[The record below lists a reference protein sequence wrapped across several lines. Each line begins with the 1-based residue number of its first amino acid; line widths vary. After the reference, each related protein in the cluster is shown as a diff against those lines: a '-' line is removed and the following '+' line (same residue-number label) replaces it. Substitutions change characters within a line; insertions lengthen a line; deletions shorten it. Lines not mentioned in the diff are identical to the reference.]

1 MAWKLGDI
9 MPTLKFNHNILE
21 YLHEINGVK
30 YDSND
35 WEKRMPSIGC
45 VVEENDEEGIEIEIF
60 PDRTDLLSHE
70 TISRAARAFL
80 NSLNDSPNLDIKQGE
95 ITLEVDKSLQNLR
108 PVILGAVVRGVD
120 NGTNYREKDDFIQSL
135 MDHQEKLHLTL
146 GRKRK
151 FASIGVHDLSQ
162 LSPPFKVISVDKKY
176 KFTPLAEE
184 KEMSIEDILKS
195 HPKGKE
201 YAHLMS
207 ELKEYPVI
215 IDAEDRVLSFPPIIN
230 GDHTTVNEQ
239 TRDFFIDV
247 TGWDERSCEAC
258 LLLICLS
265 LAERGGVIESIQIK
279 NWDQELLNVPRGDSK
294 SHKVPDRLIR
304 NILGIELSKTEI
316 ADSIKK
322 MGGELIETRTVT
334 NGPDKIEKWADCIV
348 GEKEHVIS
356 MPRWRN
362 DIMHPVDIVEDIA
375 IGYGYDNLPEQLSAV
390 HLDAIPLPSS
400 NLKRRISSSLCA
412 LGLQE
417 TQSLTLSNK
426 RDQFER
432 VRWIEENK
440 STMISNPITKE
451 HTMLRQYILPS
462 LLNLLA
468 ANRHHELPQR
478 VHELGDVVRD
488 SKNKTRLSWACAEV
502 GGGFS
507 AAKGIASSLLRDL
520 GANLSEVKWQG
531 INQEEGPWIKGRGAK
546 VIIGGIEVGQI
557 GEIDPKVSFE
567 FGLKVPIQAGEFDVD
582 ALGRTIPDP
591 VL

>member
-80 NSLNDSPNLDIKQGE
+80 NSLNDSPNLEIKQGE

-440 STMISNPITKE
+440 STIISNPITKE

-488 SKNKTRLSWACAEV
+488 SENKTRLSWACAEV

>member
-21 YLHEINGVK
+21 YLHGINGVK

-95 ITLEVDKSLQNLR
+95 ITLEVDKSIQNLR

-184 KEMSIEDILKS
+184 KEMSIEEILKS

-207 ELKEYPVI
+207 ELKEYPLI

-440 STMISNPITKE
+440 STIISNPITKE

-488 SKNKTRLSWACAEV
+488 SENKTRLSWACAEV

-582 ALGRTIPDP
+582 ALGRTISDP
-591 VL
+591 VI

>member
-45 VVEENDEEGIEIEIF
+45 VVEENDEDGIEIEIF

-279 NWDQELLNVPRGDSK
+279 NWDQELLNVHRGDSK

-440 STMISNPITKE
+440 STIISNPITKE

-488 SKNKTRLSWACAEV
+488 SENKTRLSWACAEV

>member
-30 YDSND
+30 YDSKD

-80 NSLNDSPNLDIKQGE
+80 NSLNDSPNLEIKQGE

-120 NGTNYREKDDFIQSL
+120 NGTNYREKDYFIQSL

-279 NWDQELLNVPRGDSK
+279 NWDQELLSVPRGDSK

-440 STMISNPITKE
+440 STIISNPITKE

-488 SKNKTRLSWACAEV
+488 SENKTRLSWACAEV

-520 GANLSEVKWQG
+520 GANLSEVEWQG
-531 INQEEGPWIKGRGAK
+531 INQEEGHWIKGRGAR

-591 VL
+591 LL

>member
-1 MAWKLGDI
+1 MAWKLGET
-9 MPTLKFNHNILE
+9 MPTLKFNHSILE
-21 YLHEINGVK
+21 YLHGIKNLK
-30 YDSND
+30 YDSTD

-45 VVEENDEEGIEIEIF
+45 VVEENDSEGIEIEIF

-80 NSLNDSPNLDIKQGE
+80 NSVSDSPELEIKQGE
-95 ITLEVDKSLQNLR
+95 INVDVDQTLEEIR

-120 NGTNYREKDDFIQSL
+120 NGTSLKEKDEFIQSL

-184 KEMSIEDILKS
+184 KEMSIEDILEL

-201 YAHLMS
+201 YAHLMADMDN
-207 ELKEYPVI
+207 YPVI
-215 IDAEDRVLSFPPIIN
+215 IDSENKVLSFPPIIN

-265 LAERGGVIESIQIK
+265 LAERGGEIESIQIN
-279 NWDQELLNVPRGDSK
+279 NWNQESLTVPRGDSK
-294 SHKVPDRLIR
+294 NHKVPDRLIR

-316 ADSIKK
+316 ANSIRK
-322 MGGELIETRTVT
+322 MGGELVDTRTVT
-334 NGPDKIEKWADCIV
+334 DGPDKIEKWADCIV
-348 GEKEHVIS
+348 GEKEHIIS

-375 IGYGYDNLPEQLSAV
+375 IGYGYDNLPDQLSTV

-400 NLKRRISSSLCA
+400 NLHRRISSSLCS

-432 VRWIEENK
+432 VRWNEENK
-440 STMISNPITKE
+440 STIISNPITNE
-451 HTMLRQYILPS
+451 HTMLRQHILPS

-478 VHELGDVVRD
+478 VHELGEVVRD
-488 SKNKTRLSWACAEV
+488 SENKTRLSWACAEV

-507 AAKGIASSLLRDL
+507 AAKGIASALLRDL
-520 GANLSEVKWQG
+520 GADLSEIKWEE
-531 INQEEGPWIKGRGAK
+531 INHGEGPWIKGRGAK
-546 VIIGGIEVGQI
+546 VIINGNEVGQI
-557 GEIDPKVSFE
+557 GEIDPMVSFD

-591 VL
+591 IL

>member
-30 YDSND
+30 YDSKD

-80 NSLNDSPNLDIKQGE
+80 NSLNDSPNLEIKQGE

-279 NWDQELLNVPRGDSK
+279 NWDRELLNVPRGDSK

-440 STMISNPITKE
+440 STIISNPITKE

-488 SKNKTRLSWACAEV
+488 SENKTRLSWACAEV

-531 INQEEGPWIKGRGAK
+531 INQQEGPWIKGRGAR

-591 VL
+591 LL

>member
-440 STMISNPITKE
+440 STIISNPITKE

-488 SKNKTRLSWACAEV
+488 SENKTRLSWACAEV

-567 FGLKVPIQAGEFDVD
+567 FGLKVPIHAGEFDVD

>member
-279 NWDQELLNVPRGDSK
+279 NWNHELLNVPRGDSK

-304 NILGIELSKTEI
+304 NILGVELSKTEI

-440 STMISNPITKE
+440 STIISNPITKE

-488 SKNKTRLSWACAEV
+488 SENKTRLSWACAEV

>member
-440 STMISNPITKE
+440 STIISNPITKE

-488 SKNKTRLSWACAEV
+488 SENKTRLSWACAEV

-531 INQEEGPWIKGRGAK
+531 INQEEGPWIKGRGAR

>member
-184 KEMSIEDILKS
+184 KEMSIEDILKL

-440 STMISNPITKE
+440 STIISNPITKE

-488 SKNKTRLSWACAEV
+488 SENKTRLSWACAEV

-531 INQEEGPWIKGRGAK
+531 INQEEGPWIKGRGAR
-546 VIIGGIEVGQI
+546 VILGGIEVGQI

>member
-30 YDSND
+30 YDSKD

-80 NSLNDSPNLDIKQGE
+80 NSLNDSPNLEIKQGE
-95 ITLEVDKSLQNLR
+95 ITLEVDKSLQNIR

-120 NGTNYREKDDFIQSL
+120 NGGNYSEKDDFIQSL

-176 KFTPLAEE
+176 KFTPLAEK
-184 KEMSIEDILKS
+184 KEMSIEDILKL

-215 IDAEDRVLSFPPIIN
+215 IDDEDRVLSFPPIIN

-279 NWDQELLNVPRGDSK
+279 NWDQELLNVPRGDPK
-294 SHKVPDRLIR
+294 SHRVPDRLIR

-322 MGGELIETRTVT
+322 MGGQLIETRTVT
-334 NGPDKIEKWADCIV
+334 NGPDKVEKWADCIV

-440 STMISNPITKE
+440 STIISNPITKE

-488 SKNKTRLSWACAEV
+488 SENKTRLSWACAEV

-520 GANLSEVKWQG
+520 GANLSEVKWEG
-531 INQEEGPWIKGRGAK
+531 INQEEGPWIKGRGAR
-546 VIIGGIEVGQI
+546 VIIDGIEVGQI

-591 VL
+591 LL

>member
-95 ITLEVDKSLQNLR
+95 ITLEVDKSIQNLR

-184 KEMSIEDILKS
+184 KEMSIEEILKS

-207 ELKEYPVI
+207 ELKEYPLI

-440 STMISNPITKE
+440 STIISNPITKE

-488 SKNKTRLSWACAEV
+488 SENKTRLSWACAEV

-531 INQEEGPWIKGRGAK
+531 INQEEGPWIKGRGAR

>member
-80 NSLNDSPNLDIKQGE
+80 NSLNDSPNLEIKQGE

-120 NGTNYREKDDFIQSL
+120 NGTNYHEKDDFIQSL

-279 NWDQELLNVPRGDSK
+279 NWDQELLNVPRGDPK
-294 SHKVPDRLIR
+294 SHRVPDRLIR

-440 STMISNPITKE
+440 STVISNPITKE

-488 SKNKTRLSWACAEV
+488 SENKTRLSWACAEV

-520 GANLSEVKWQG
+520 GANLSEVKWKE

-582 ALGRTIPDP
+582 ALGRAIPDP
-591 VL
+591 LL

>member
-30 YDSND
+30 YDSKD

-432 VRWIEENK
+432 VRWNEENK
-440 STMISNPITKE
+440 STIISNPITKE

-488 SKNKTRLSWACAEV
+488 SENKTRLSWACAEV

-520 GANLSEVKWQG
+520 GANLSEVMWQG

>member
-1 MAWKLGDI
+1 

-279 NWDQELLNVPRGDSK
+279 NWNHELLNVPRGDSK

-440 STMISNPITKE
+440 STIISNPITKE

-488 SKNKTRLSWACAEV
+488 SENKTRLSWACAEV

>member
-1 MAWKLGDI
+1 VAWKLGDI

-162 LSPPFKVISVDKKY
+162 LSPPFKVISVDNKY

-279 NWDQELLNVPRGDSK
+279 NWNHELLNVPRGDSK

-304 NILGIELSKTEI
+304 NILGVELSKTEI

-440 STMISNPITKE
+440 STIISNPITKE

>member
-440 STMISNPITKE
+440 STIISNPITKE

>member
-30 YDSND
+30 YDSKD

-80 NSLNDSPNLDIKQGE
+80 NSLNDSPNLEIKQGE

-279 NWDQELLNVPRGDSK
+279 NWDRELLNVPRGDSK

-440 STMISNPITKE
+440 STIISNPITKE

-488 SKNKTRLSWACAEV
+488 SENKTRLSWACAEV

-531 INQEEGPWIKGRGAK
+531 INQQEGPWIKGRGAR

-591 VL
+591 VH

>member
-184 KEMSIEDILKS
+184 KEMSIEEILKS

-207 ELKEYPVI
+207 ELKEYPLI

-440 STMISNPITKE
+440 STIISNPITKE

-488 SKNKTRLSWACAEV
+488 SENKTRLSWACAEV

>member
-1 MAWKLGDI
+1 VAWKLGDI

-30 YDSND
+30 YDSKD

-80 NSLNDSPNLDIKQGE
+80 NSLNDSPNLEIKQGE

-239 TRDFFIDV
+239 TKDFFIDV

-279 NWDQELLNVPRGDSK
+279 NWDQELLSVPRGDSK

-440 STMISNPITKE
+440 STIISNPITKE

-488 SKNKTRLSWACAEV
+488 SENKTRLSWACAEV

-520 GANLSEVKWQG
+520 GANLSEVEWQG
-531 INQEEGPWIKGRGAK
+531 INQEEGPWIKGRGAR

>member
-1 MAWKLGDI
+1 
-9 MPTLKFNHNILE
+9 
-21 YLHEINGVK
+21 
-30 YDSND
+30 
-35 WEKRMPSIGC
+35 MPSIGC

-440 STMISNPITKE
+440 STIISNPITKE

-488 SKNKTRLSWACAEV
+488 SENKTRLSWACAEV

>member
-1 MAWKLGDI
+1 
-9 MPTLKFNHNILE
+9 
-21 YLHEINGVK
+21 
-30 YDSND
+30 
-35 WEKRMPSIGC
+35 
-45 VVEENDEEGIEIEIF
+45 
-60 PDRTDLLSHE
+60 
-70 TISRAARAFL
+70 
-80 NSLNDSPNLDIKQGE
+80 
-95 ITLEVDKSLQNLR
+95 
-108 PVILGAVVRGVD
+108 
-120 NGTNYREKDDFIQSL
+120 

-279 NWDQELLNVPRGDSK
+279 NWDNELLNVPRGDSK

-440 STMISNPITKE
+440 STIISNPITKE

-488 SKNKTRLSWACAEV
+488 SENKTRLSWACAEV

-531 INQEEGPWIKGRGAK
+531 IDQEEGPWIKGRGAR
-546 VIIGGIEVGQI
+546 VILGGIEVGQI

-567 FGLKVPIQAGEFDVD
+567 FGLKVPIHAGEFDVD

>member
-30 YDSND
+30 YDSKD

-80 NSLNDSPNLDIKQGE
+80 NSLNDSPNLEIKQGE

-230 GDHTTVNEQ
+230 GDHTTVNEK

-279 NWDQELLNVPRGDSK
+279 NWDRELLNVPRGDSK

-375 IGYGYDNLPEQLSAV
+375 IGYGYDNLPEQLSSV

-440 STMISNPITKE
+440 STIISNPITKE

-488 SKNKTRLSWACAEV
+488 SENKTRLSWACAEV

-531 INQEEGPWIKGRGAK
+531 INQQEGPWIKGRGAR

>member
-30 YDSND
+30 YDSKD

-80 NSLNDSPNLDIKQGE
+80 NSLNDSPNLEIKQGE

-279 NWDQELLNVPRGDSK
+279 NWDQELLSVPRGDSK

-440 STMISNPITKE
+440 STIISNPITKE

-488 SKNKTRLSWACAEV
+488 SENKTRLSWACAEV

-520 GANLSEVKWQG
+520 GANLSEVEWQG
-531 INQEEGPWIKGRGAK
+531 INQEEGPWIKGRGAR

>member
-279 NWDQELLNVPRGDSK
+279 NWDHELLNVPRGDSK

-440 STMISNPITKE
+440 STIISNPITKE

-488 SKNKTRLSWACAEV
+488 SENKTRLSWACAEV